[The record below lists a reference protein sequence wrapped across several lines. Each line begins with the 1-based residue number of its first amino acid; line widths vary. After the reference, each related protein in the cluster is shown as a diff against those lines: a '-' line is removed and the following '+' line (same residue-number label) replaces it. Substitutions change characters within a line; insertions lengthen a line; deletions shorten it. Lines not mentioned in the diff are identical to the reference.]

1 MAPEAIDQDRREW
14 RTIDMNGRTIAGVL
28 LVVLLLV
35 AAAVIG
41 TTAYNAGV
49 TAGLVESGQVVVA
62 PGQAVG
68 PYVGGYGWGH
78 GGFGFFGF
86 LGFLLFLFLIFALIR
101 AAFGGWGRGRGGW
114 GGPGGWSGPGRHGA
128 WDERMRELH
137 DELHRTPVPTE
148 PKPTEDQRS

>member
-1 MAPEAIDQDRREW
+1 
-14 RTIDMNGRTIAGVL
+14 MNGRTIAGVL

-114 GGPGGWSGPGRHGA
+114 GRGWGGPDGRHGHGP
-128 WDERMRELH
+128 WDERIRELH
-137 DELHRTPVPTE
+137 DELHRNAGTTSPTGQSPTE
-148 PKPTEDQRS
+148 TPRS